1 MTTVAAGLAARRGLR
16 TASLAVVVALGVLY
30 APVLRDLVAA
40 WERVSYHTYG
50 FFIAPFALWLAWE
63 ARAEVRR
70 APLVSWR
77 PGLAIVAG
85 GLGLLAAGIHVD
97 SLVLRSLSLPVV
109 LAGWGLFALGVE
121 GFRPLAFPVGF
132 LALMTPLPAP
142 ALAAL
147 SLPLQ
152 TIAAV
157 FTTAALN
164 LVGITAVRDGLFI
177 ALPAVTLHV
186 TEDCNGLR
194 FLLAMVVL
202 GVAFGALTQR
212 TLRARLVVVAL
223 ALAVGIVAN
232 QFRVFGTGVVA
243 HVWGRSAASGT
254 PHLVYGKAVYLVML
268 VPFVLT
274 VVRLRRLDG
283 EAGRSSTVPRS

>member
-1 MTTVAAGLAARRGLR
+1 MVQLGRGEPRSGGCVTTVATGLSARRGLR
-16 TASLAVVVALGVLY
+16 TASLAVVAALVVLY
-30 APVLRDLVAA
+30 APVLRDLVGT

-77 PGLAIVAG
+77 PGLAIVAA
-85 GLGLLAAGIHVD
+85 GLGLLAAGMQVD
-97 SLVLRSLSLPVV
+97 SLMLRSLSLPVV
-109 LAGWGLFALGVE
+109 LGGWGLFALGVE
-121 GFRPLAFPVGF
+121 GFRPLLFPVGF
-132 LALMTPLPAP
+132 LAFMTPLPTP
-142 ALAAL
+142 ALMAL
-147 SLPLQ
+147 SIPLQ

-164 LVGITAVRDGLFI
+164 VSGVSAVRDGLYI

-186 TEDCNGLR
+186 SEDCNGLR

-202 GVAFGALTQR
+202 GVAFGTLTQR
-212 TLRARLVVVAL
+212 TLRRRLVVVGL

-232 QFRVFGTGVVA
+232 LFRVFGTGVVA
-243 HVWGRSAASGT
+243 HVWGRSAASGL

-268 VPFVLT
+268 VPFVLA
-274 VVRLRRLDG
+274 VLHLRR
-283 EAGRSSTVPRS
+283 